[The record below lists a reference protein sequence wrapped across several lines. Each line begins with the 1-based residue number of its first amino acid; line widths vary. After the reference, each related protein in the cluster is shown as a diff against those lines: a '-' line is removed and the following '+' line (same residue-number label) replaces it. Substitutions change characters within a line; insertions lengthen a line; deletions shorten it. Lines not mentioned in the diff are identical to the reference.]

1 MRIKEAECIIFF
13 LLFLSLHFKIIMN
26 GVFPRHS
33 VSTPYTTRKKKVPV
47 DHQYYGN
54 SNSIDIALN
63 YSSSSSSS
71 SSGSRHAY
79 SPPLSTNTPM
89 QQRIQRKPVVNNPML
104 RSSPNENP
112 VSWKVA
118 SPKPASTTRSNH
130 PQHLNKN
137 YAAAD
142 TVHPNRIRTYS
153 QMAPIKQPIKSIPS
167 SPAILSNKEKRV
179 RTRRHSQGS
188 YLVSS
193 SATIKPFHPLQ
204 DDDLKSTS
212 SITTGITL
220 STTTTTTSQVTRSTS
235 FWYPRTEQHTEPLE
249 PLKRG
254 LSKKIK
260 GLLQPHRTQIE
271 QGASNEQHIIDCQ
284 ESLKRCQTPVL
295 DDDENPFRILRLV

>member
-1 MRIKEAECIIFF
+1 
-13 LLFLSLHFKIIMN
+13 MN
-26 GVFPRHS
+26 GVFPQQS
-33 VSTPYTTRKKKVPV
+33 FSTPYITKKNKVPI
-47 DHQYYGN
+47 DIHHYN
-54 SNSIDIALN
+54 NKNSIDEHHGISLN

-89 QQRIQRKPVVNNPML
+89 QQRVPRKPVVNNPML
-104 RSSPNENP
+104 RSCPNEKP
-112 VSWKVA
+112 IGWKIA
-118 SPKPASTTRSNH
+118 SPKPATRINH
-130 PQHLNKN
+130 QHHLAKN

-153 QMAPIKQPIKSIPS
+153 QVAPIKQTTKSIPS

-188 YLVSS
+188 YLVSG
-193 SATIKPFHPLQ
+193 SAAIKPFNESQ

-212 SITTGITL
+212 TITTGTTL
-220 STTTTTTSQVTRSTS
+220 STTTSSGTKSTS
-235 FWYPRTEQHTEPLE
+235 FWYPRTEHHSEPLE

-254 LSKKIK
+254 LSKKIR

-271 QGASNEQHIIDCQ
+271 EGASNEQHIIDCQ

-295 DDDENPFRILRLV
+295 DDDENPFRILRLVH

>member
-1 MRIKEAECIIFF
+1 MHN
-13 LLFLSLHFKIIMN
+13 FLSSSLHHLKIIMN
-26 GVFPRHS
+26 GVFPRPS
-33 VSTPYTTRKKKVPV
+33 VSTPYATKKKNVPL
-47 DHQYYGN
+47 DHQYYSN
-54 SNSIDIALN
+54 RNSIDIALN

-79 SPPLSTNTPM
+79 SPPPSANTPM

-104 RSSPNENP
+104 RSSPNENL

-118 SPKPASTTRSNH
+118 SPKPVTRSNH

-153 QMAPIKQPIKSIPS
+153 QVAPVKQPTKSIPS

-193 SATIKPFHPLQ
+193 SAAIKPLNPLQ

-212 SITTGITL
+212 TMATNTTL
-220 STTTTTTSQVTRSTS
+220 STMTPSQGTKSTS

-254 LSKKIK
+254 LSKKIR

-284 ESLKRCQTPVL
+284 ESLKRCQTPVF
-295 DDDENPFRILRLV
+295 DDDENPFRILRLVYDCVIPTSLC